1 MFIMEFDKIDI
12 KIRIIRKLV
21 RWKKWGGAHT
31 ENILKGLPSHLI
43 GAKITKQ
50 ALKELIN
57 AQWIIP
63 VKKTGEIHYFLNQN
77 KVKEITDFY
86 EKYCLEK

>member
-1 MFIMEFDKIDI
+1 MNFNKLDI

-21 RWKKWGGAHT
+21 RWKNWGGAHN

-43 GAKITKQ
+43 GAKITKEV
-50 ALKELIN
+50 LKELIN
-57 AQWIIP
+57 DKWIIP

-77 KVKEITDFY
+77 KVKEIMEFY
-86 EKYCLEK
+86 KKYCLED